1 MTNGTTPP
9 EFDAAFRDRLA
20 DLLRWRRDVREF
32 RTTPLPEGALERLVD
47 LAALAPSVGYS
58 QPWRFVSVVEP
69 GRRAAVRSS
78 FEAANRRALEGYAGE
93 RKQLYARLK
102 LAGLDRAP
110 VQLAVFTDHG
120 SERGHG
126 LGRQTMPEMLDYS
139 TVTAIHTFWLA
150 ARAEGIGVGWLSIL
164 EPEKVRDELGVPAD
178 WSLTAYL
185 CVGYPEREQDRPKLE
200 QLGWEDEAPESR
212 RLLKR

>member
-1 MTNGTTPP
+1 MTGGITSP
-9 EFDAAFRDRLA
+9 EFDAAFRERLE

-32 RTTPLPEGALERLVD
+32 RTDALPEGMLERLVD
-47 LAALAPSVGYS
+47 LASLAPSVGYS
-58 QPWRFVSVVEP
+58 QPWRFVSVVHP
-69 GRRAAVRSS
+69 ARRSAVRSS
-78 FEAANRRALEGYAGE
+78 FEEANRKALSGDEGE
-93 RKQLYARLK
+93 RKKLYATLK
-102 LAGLDRAP
+102 LAGLDKAP

-164 EPEKVRDELGVPAD
+164 DPEEIRDELEVPVD

-185 CVGYPEREQDRPKLE
+185 CVGYPAQEDDRPKLE
-200 QLGWEDEAPESR
+200 QLGWEEEAPESR